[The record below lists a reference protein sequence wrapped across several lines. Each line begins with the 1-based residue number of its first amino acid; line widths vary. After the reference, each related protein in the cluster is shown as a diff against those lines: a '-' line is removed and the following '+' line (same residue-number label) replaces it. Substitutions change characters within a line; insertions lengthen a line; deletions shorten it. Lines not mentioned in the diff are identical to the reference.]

1 MPSGGARRGAG
12 AKRKLKPQFGSKTH
26 VQSVLNKLGKPYRG
40 YCIELIP
47 KIYQLAHLPTEDD
60 LWLSL
65 LLSEDK
71 RIKLDTLKYLK
82 NRAEGEPSHQ
92 INHSVQHLIAVEEGR
107 QLARKMLQLKNKK
120 TIEVL
125 PAEQVEPVQEGDQ
138 APKVIQPESK
148 VEQ

>member
-1 MPSGGARRGAG
+1 M
-12 AKRKLKPQFGSKTH
+12 KPAYGSKAH

-92 INHSVQHLIAVEEGR
+92 VNHSVQHLIAIEDGR
-107 QLARKMLQLKNKK
+107 RLARKMLELKNKK
-120 TIEVL
+120 TLEVI
-125 PAEQVEPVQEGDQ
+125 PAEQPEADP
-138 APKVIQPESK
+138 PKVVQPESK